1 MADLEHLAEAAAV
14 PRAKEGATHGQEASR
29 QGNVKGFRA
38 QPEWIAALGLLASR
52 IGNFTKKVPKCTPG
66 PMNPQSGM
74 QILSTE
80 AFVYGEDPQLY
91 QILKRGSRTKKS

>member
-1 MADLEHLAEAAAV
+1 M
-14 PRAKEGATHGQEASR
+14 PRAQEGATHRQEASR
-29 QGNVKGFRA
+29 QGNVRRFRA
-38 QPEWIAALGLLASR
+38 QPEWIAALGLLAP
-52 IGNFTKKVPKCTPG
+52 NFTKKVPKCTPG